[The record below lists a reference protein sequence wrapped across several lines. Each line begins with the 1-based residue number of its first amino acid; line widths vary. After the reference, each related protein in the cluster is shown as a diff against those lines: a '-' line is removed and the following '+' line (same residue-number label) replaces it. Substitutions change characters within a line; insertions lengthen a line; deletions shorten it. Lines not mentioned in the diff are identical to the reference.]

1 MGREFVVLFDNKMG
15 NNSSASSE
23 EVNDQS
29 AMDRDTKVKHETG
42 LETKQDNN
50 ETDKSTAEETAQKGQ
65 QEILQEEEIVKQF
78 VREIFENNNNNSVY

>member
-1 MGREFVVLFDNKMG
+1 MVLFDNKMG

-23 EVNDQS
+23 EGNDQS
-29 AMDRDTKVKHETG
+29 AMDRDTKVKHETS

-50 ETDKSTAEETAQKGQ
+50 ETAEETAQKGQ

>member
-23 EVNDQS
+23 EGNDQS

-50 ETDKSTAEETAQKGQ
+50 ETDKRQRKPHRKDSRRYSRK
-65 QEILQEEEIVKQF
+65 
-78 VREIFENNNNNSVY
+78 RRS

>member
-23 EVNDQS
+23 EGNDQS
-29 AMDRDTKVKHETG
+29 AMDRDTKVKHETS